1 MARPDFY
8 PITMSGPKKVII
20 LTLSVGS
27 GHVQASSVIRDA
39 LADGH
44 ERLDL
49 RILDAIPL
57 SEPWFPWLYVQPYW
71 WMLRYRRDAW
81 RRLYEWRQRK
91 NHRSTAPNWIFRYG
105 CVKVLRELQA
115 FQPHLVIVTEVG
127 AAEIAALGKRQGWY
141 TSPILAV
148 LTDFQAETPWV
159 QPEIDFYCVATEQ
172 AKSQLIGWGISPHR
186 ILISGI
192 PIDPAF
198 ALRFEKPETTRSLG
212 LKPHR
217 PVALLMAGGMGLA
230 PLDQMAMQLEQ
241 CRMPLQVL
249 AVAGHDRTLHDK
261 LRRLRRKI
269 ALELL
274 PFGWTNRVPELM
286 AAADVLITK
295 PGGLT
300 VSEALASGLP
310 MILTHPIP
318 GPEERN
324 IPYLV
329 RHRVAIHARQIEEI
343 PSLVSQLLSRPDQRN
358 RMALRA
364 RELSR
369 PEAAHGI
376 AQVGKAMLEKATYI
390 DLLAPPPL
398 RSGESAFLM

>member
-1 MARPDFY
+1 MDQIRNGVMNA
-8 PITMSGPKKVII
+8 PKRIVI

-27 GHVQASSVIRDA
+27 GHVQASSVVRDA
-39 LADGH
+39 LDDGP
-44 ERLDL
+44 EKLDL
-49 RILDAIPL
+49 QVLDAIPL

-71 WMLRYRRDAW
+71 WMLRYRRDVW
-81 RRLYEWRQRK
+81 RWLYEWRQRK
-91 NHRSTAPNWIFRYG
+91 RHRSTAPGWVFRSG
-105 CVKVLRELQA
+105 CVKVLKELQA

-127 AAEIAALGKRQGWY
+127 AAEIAALGKREGWY
-141 TSPILAV
+141 NAPILAV
-148 LTDFQAETPWV
+148 LTDFQAESPWL

-198 ALRFEKPETTRSLG
+198 ALPFEKREIVRSLG
-212 LKPHR
+212 LQPNR

-230 PLDQMAMQLEQ
+230 PLDRIARQLER
-241 CRMPLQVL
+241 CGLPLQVV
-249 AVAGHDRTLHDK
+249 AVAGHDRVLYDK
-261 LRRLRRKI
+261 LRGLRHRI

-274 PFGWTNRVPELM
+274 PFGWTDRVPELM
-286 AAADVLITK
+286 AAADVLVTK

-324 IPYLV
+324 ILYLV
-329 RHRVAIHARQIEEI
+329 RHRVAVHAPRVEQIPAITSELLTRQGPRQE
-343 PSLVSQLLSRPDQRN
+343 
-358 RMALRA
+358 MARLA

-369 PEAAHGI
+369 PGASHSI
-376 AQVGKAMLEKATYI
+376 AQVAKAMLEKATYI
-390 DLLAPPPL
+390 DLLAPSPL
-398 RSGESAFLM
+398 GSGQSAFLM

>member
-1 MARPDFY
+1 MNASKR
-8 PITMSGPKKVII
+8 IVI

-27 GHVQASSVIRDA
+27 GHVQASSVVRDA

-44 ERLDL
+44 EKLDL
-49 RILDAIPL
+49 RILDAIPM
-57 SEPWFPWLYVQPYW
+57 SESWFPWLYVQPYW

-81 RRLYEWRQRK
+81 RWLYEWRQRQ
-91 NHRSTAPNWIFRYG
+91 NHRSTAPGWVFRRG
-105 CVKVLRELQA
+105 CVKVLKELRT

-127 AAEIAALGKRQGWY
+127 AAEIAALGKREGWY
-141 TSPILAV
+141 NAPVLAV
-148 LTDFQAETPWV
+148 LTDFQAESPWV

-172 AKSQLIGWGISPHR
+172 AKSQLISWGISPHR
-186 ILISGI
+186 ILTSGI

-198 ALRFEKPETTRSLG
+198 ALPFEKREMVRSLG
-212 LKPHR
+212 LQPHR
-217 PVALLMAGGMGLA
+217 PVALLMAGGMGMA
-230 PLDQMAMQLEQ
+230 PLDRIAQQLEQ
-241 CRMPLQVL
+241 CGLPLQVV
-249 AVAGHDRTLHDK
+249 AIAGHDRVLHDK
-261 LRRLRRKI
+261 LRRLRRRV

-274 PFGWTNRVPELM
+274 PFGWTDRVPELM

-324 IPYLV
+324 ILYLV
-329 RHRVAIHARQIEEI
+329 RHRVAVHAPRVEQIPAI
-343 PSLVSQLLSRPDQRN
+343 TSQLLTRKHSREE
-358 RMALRA
+358 MARLA

-369 PEAAHGI
+369 PGASYSI
-376 AQVGKAMLEKATYI
+376 AQVAKAMLEKTTYI
-390 DLLAPPPL
+390 DLLAAPPIGS
-398 RSGESAFLM
+398 RGSAFLM

>member
-1 MARPDFY
+1 MNASKR
-8 PITMSGPKKVII
+8 III

-27 GHVQASSVIRDA
+27 GHVQASSVIHDA

-44 ERLDL
+44 EPLDL
-49 RILDAIPL
+49 RTVDAIPL

-91 NHRSTAPNWIFRYG
+91 QHRSTAPGWVFRRG
-105 CVKVLRELQA
+105 CVKVLKE
-115 FQPHLVIVTEVG
+115 FKTVQPHLVIVTEVG
-127 AAEIAALGKRQGWY
+127 AAEIAALGKREGWY
-141 TSPILAV
+141 NAPILAV
-148 LTDFQAETPWV
+148 LTDFQAEPPWV

-172 AKSQLIGWGISPHR
+172 AKTQLIGWGISPHR

-198 ALRFEKPETTRSLG
+198 ALPFEKPEIIRSLG
-212 LKPHR
+212 LRTQR
-217 PVALLMAGGMGLA
+217 PVALLMAGGMGMA
-230 PLDQMAMQLEQ
+230 PLDEISMQLEQ
-241 CRMPLQVL
+241 CGLPLQVV
-249 AVAGHDRTLHDK
+249 AVAGHDRMLHER
-261 LRRLRRKI
+261 LRRLRRRI

-274 PFGWTNRVPELM
+274 PFGWTNRIPELM

-300 VSEALASGLP
+300 VSEAMASGLP

-324 IPYLV
+324 ILYLV
-329 RHRVAIHARQIEEI
+329 RHRVAIHASRIEQI
-343 PSLVSQLLSRPDQRN
+343 PSLTSQLLARPDQRK
-358 RMALRA
+358 RMARMA

-369 PEAAHGI
+369 PDASHSI